1 MRSPALF
8 FLLSGILAIAAP
20 LHAESLRVATY
31 NLENYNLSNRRVEGR
46 GEPAYPKPE
55 KEKAAL
61 RRILHATNADLVA
74 LQEIGGADYVREL
87 QRDLARE
94 GRPYPH
100 AAILAGPDAQRQLA
114 VISRKPF
121 RQIHPHARLPI
132 RYQDKAN
139 EISRGLLAVTLN
151 TSAGELTLYTLHLKS
166 RITVDSA
173 DPGAT
178 ARRLAE
184 AEAIRAILHA
194 AHAREA
200 ATALVILMGDF
211 NDGPQSATLRQFTHA
226 RRQPAFQILPARDS
240 RGETWTYRNLR
251 HEYYTR
257 SDYILHSPA
266 LAPYLRP
273 PARIADI
280 PDAHT
285 ASDHRLVCADMD
297 FGARP
302 GGNATTAAPG
312 LKESRGSETRG
323 AAMPTPPDR
332 P

>member
-1 MRSPALF
+1 MRSPVLL
-8 FLLSGILAIAAP
+8 FLLSGLLAITGT
-20 LHAESLRVATY
+20 LRAERLRVATY
-31 NLENYNLSNRRVEGR
+31 NLENYNLANRRVEGR
-46 GEPAYPKPE
+46 GEPSYPKPE

-94 GRPYPH
+94 GLPYPH
-100 AAILAGPDAQRQLA
+100 TAILAGPDTQRQLA
-114 VISRKPF
+114 IISRKPF
-121 RQIHPHARLPI
+121 ARIHPHARLPI

-151 TSAGELTLYTLHLKS
+151 TSAGKLTLYTLHLKS
-166 RITVDSA
+166 RITVESS
-173 DPGAT
+173 DPGAA

-184 AEAIRAILHA
+184 ADTIRALLHA
-194 AHAREA
+194 AHAPEA

-211 NDGPQSATLRQFTHA
+211 NDGPQSATLRQFTNA
-226 RRQPAFQILPARDS
+226 RRQPVFHVLPARDS

-251 HEYYTR
+251 HEYYSR
-257 SDYILHSPA
+257 SDYILHTPA
-266 LAPYLRP
+266 LGAYLRP

-297 FGARP
+297 FGD
-302 GGNATTAAPG
+302 NATAAG
-312 LKESRGSETRG
+312 LKASKASGTQG
-323 AAMPTPPDR
+323 AATPRRPDR